1 MGYLFHCELS
11 SFYRLSHNL
20 NVHVYHDNEN
30 YHLVGY
36 DIGVVQIVL
45 DVRSLE
51 KLENRLI

>member
-11 SFYRLSHNL
+11 SFYRSSHNL
-20 NVHVYHDNEN
+20 NVQVYHDNEN